1 MICLESVPSEI
12 ILPYR
17 DNADVK
23 FDNVSEK
30 STITLKKNKGMSDYN
45 GFLQFGLVVFLILL
59 LFGNIG
65 TFFFI
70 KNSTR
75 DLRLAVRVIDKD
87 IIEENRKL
95 AIIRAEFSKKYNTQ
109 ELRQMAKDRLNLS
122 FSNVKQIKKMD
133 DVLNF
138 DR

>member
-1 MICLESVPSEI
+1 MICLEGVPSEI

-17 DNADVK
+17 DNNNVK